1 MTLKRF
7 LNIFKRFDKRI
18 FITATILFSL
28 GLLMIYS
35 SSNVTAIMN
44 DASPGRYFQKELI
57 FLVFGLAA
65 CSIFIFFNTKSYYK
79 LFSFGL
85 LIIGISMFLLFV
97 YGKAV
102 NGATNWIGYK
112 GLGIQPSEFAK
123 VFIIPF
129 FAFYYEKNKNDYM
142 DYKKML
148 FPIVIAVIFMAF
160 MVLQNDYGTALIFS
174 LVVAFMFYVSPAS
187 FKIKKN
193 LTLVGIFAILVFVI
207 AILIGGDKV
216 LDADKIARFNY
227 FNPCDRYL
235 TTGNQLCNGYIAMNN
250 GGLLGKGLGNSTQKY
265 LYLPEG
271 HTDFIFAIFVEEL
284 GLIGAIGLLILYG
297 YLIFSIYKCGRRAVK
312 CSHKIICYG
321 VAAYIFIHIIT
332 NLGGVLGLIPLTGV
346 PLIFLSYG
354 GSICWATLIAL
365 CFVERV
371 SYETN
376 LLKSKK

>member
-18 FITATILFSL
+18 FITAAILFSL

-57 FLVFGLAA
+57 FLVFGLVA

-79 LFSFGL
+79 LFSLGL
-85 LIIGISMFLLFV
+85 FIIGVSMFLLFI

-129 FAFYYEKNKNDYM
+129 FAFYYEKNKNDYT

-174 LVVAFMFYVSPAS
+174 LVVAFMFYISPAS

-193 LTLVGIFAILVFVI
+193 LTLVGIFAIFVFVI

-216 LDADKIARFNY
+216 LDADKLARFNY

-250 GGLLGKGLGNSTQKY
+250 GGLFGKGLGISTQ
-265 LYLPEG
+265 
-271 HTDFIFAIFVEEL
+271 
-284 GLIGAIGLLILYG
+284 
-297 YLIFSIYKCGRRAVK
+297 
-312 CSHKIICYG
+312 
-321 VAAYIFIHIIT
+321 
-332 NLGGVLGLIPLTGV
+332 
-346 PLIFLSYG
+346 
-354 GSICWATLIAL
+354 
-365 CFVERV
+365 
-371 SYETN
+371 
-376 LLKSKK
+376 